1 MAESFCMCRN
11 RNDACSSQLQL
22 SSNRSCR
29 RVFDSVFYRF
39 YFCFMAI
46 SSFGMCNGYYSK
58 VKNGRINWTDSYRR
72 RYMKVLPFFS
82 VLVLIDI
89 IVHHQSISIIE
100 AVPNL
105 TLSTGFFPNKIEQ
118 IGVGWFLGLVFV
130 FYAVFPLFC
139 SMLITKKSGWL
150 FFFISLLLSAV
161 VKNFYGVGRTNI
173 VYSLPFFLIGGMI
186 YLYRDR
192 IQNYSRTYFCLVAL
206 LVSICIYYMWG
217 SNTYTCLLVTTVL
230 LLFAIRCKCEC
241 PKLISFFSGISMEIY
256 LSHMVVFRLVEKI
269 NMNHFTSNIW
279 IQYCITVILVIVGT
293 VCFSAG
299 IKNCLDY
306 LMNRLERNN
315 ESIND

>member
-161 VKNFYGVGRTNI
+161 VKN
-173 VYSLPFFLIGGMI
+173 L
-186 YLYRDR
+186 
-192 IQNYSRTYFCLVAL
+192 A
-206 LVSICIYYMWG
+206 
-217 SNTYTCLLVTTVL
+217 
-230 LLFAIRCKCEC
+230 
-241 PKLISFFSGISMEIY
+241 
-256 LSHMVVFRLVEKI
+256 
-269 NMNHFTSNIW
+269 
-279 IQYCITVILVIVGT
+279 
-293 VCFSAG
+293 
-299 IKNCLDY
+299 
-306 LMNRLERNN
+306 
-315 ESIND
+315 